1 MYLTVSWSLR
11 QDSRHVQCP
20 LMEGTPMRSI
30 QKATALAGALVIFAA
45 LAAYGGLGAMVPV
58 ARSSLTAA
66 ATSWTLTTADSRLPS
81 NVRVE
86 PVSATAS
93 DEEAARYQTC
103 NLFRQMVDGID
114 YLSTDEQQQLISD
127 MADVVQG
134 TGDLD
139 LQEAVANV
147 SQGLLDSNPQQ
158 FALGM
163 RTLSKICGVPY
174 E

>member
-1 MYLTVSWSLR
+1 
-11 QDSRHVQCP
+11 
-20 LMEGTPMRSI
+20 
-30 QKATALAGALVIFAA
+30 LVIFAV
-45 LAAYGGLGAMVPV
+45 LAAYGVLGAMVPV
-58 ARSSLTAA
+58 ARPSLTAA

-134 TGDLD
+134 TGDPD
-139 LQEAVANV
+139 LVQAVANM
-147 SQGLLDSNPQQ
+147 SEGMLDGNPQQ
-158 FALGM
+158 FAAGM
-163 RTLSKICGVPY
+163 RDLSQICGVPY